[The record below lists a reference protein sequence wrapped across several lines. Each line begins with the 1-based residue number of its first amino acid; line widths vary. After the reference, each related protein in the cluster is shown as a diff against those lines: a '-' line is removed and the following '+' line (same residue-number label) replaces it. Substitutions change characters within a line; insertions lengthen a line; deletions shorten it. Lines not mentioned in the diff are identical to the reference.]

1 MSLWHHHSDLTV
13 PTWLSDAIKGR
24 SPGET
29 QAPKTD
35 LLDDNPLSVCCEWRL
50 SYRGSPKLGVLE
62 SDAGE
67 RLILSGRIKWWV
79 KVRVRVILGNEP
91 FL

>member
-1 MSLWHHHSDLTV
+1 MSLWHHHSDLIV
-13 PTWLSDAIKGR
+13 PTWLSDAIKDR

-62 SDAGE
+62 SDAGGAPNTE
-67 RLILSGRIKWWV
+67 RAYQMVGESEGAGDPR
-79 KVRVRVILGNEP
+79 E
-91 FL
+91 